1 MKLQRNEDV
10 ILEIFGCFGGIVL
23 ERIDFDDCDNYT
35 DKGEAVADALDC
47 ELVYYNQQWG
57 NYATLSKPRKR
68 KSARSD
74 WNVFLTTFA
83 IALTKFDD

>member
-47 ELVYYNQQWG
+47 ELVYYNQQWEIMRHYQ
-57 NYATLSKPRKR
+57 NPENANLQE
-68 KSARSD
+68 
-74 WNVFLTTFA
+74 A
-83 IALTKFDD
+83 IGMFF